1 MMVKDLNICVEKRS
15 DEQIF
20 SETAIEPAEPKH
32 VFFQWLL
39 TFFHHSFKI
48 IYISVTES
56 DQGVLLLVKL
66 SQINTR

>member
-32 VFFQWLL
+32 VFFQC
-39 TFFHHSFKI
+39 
-48 IYISVTES
+48 
-56 DQGVLLLVKL
+56 
-66 SQINTR
+66 